1 MKWFS
6 TNISP
11 QSLLR
16 IPQGDSCLIRSDL
29 FCIGMTSLCANRLCV
44 FSRQKRSSRKLR
56 KCLKSSTLTYK
67 KNYHRCGQGKHA
79 SAPVCT
85 SHLQQSKRSDFP
97 RVTFLVYNASVLS
110 GSSLCMLSNMETTC
124 HIYLMNSLDM
134 VGETEEQNFIFIFLY
149 LTLINLL
156 EKVYIC

>member
-1 MKWFS
+1 MSTAEIGRGSIVFCRVNKSEQDWKSSHWLSCESYHFIVNSKMEWFS

-16 IPQGDSCLIRSDL
+16 IPQGDSSLIRSDL
-29 FCIGMTSLCANRLCV
+29 FCIGMTPLCANRLCV

-85 SHLQQSKRSDFP
+85 SHL
-97 RVTFLVYNASVLS
+97 
-110 GSSLCMLSNMETTC
+110 
-124 HIYLMNSLDM
+124 
-134 VGETEEQNFIFIFLY
+134 
-149 LTLINLL
+149 
-156 EKVYIC
+156 